1 MRSKNKYPNFIVL
14 AIQIMKYFI
23 CPIKI
28 FLICFISLN
37 IYSQEIAISASKPV
51 YSGEL
56 FVTKPKWDKT
66 GTKLLVTGEHNKGL
80 YVLKL
85 NENTLVECSNKT
97 GIGRN
102 ALWTSEN
109 KAGYQKR
116 DEVRTVADTFLKS
129 AQTTDTLI
137 YINPKDKLI
146 YLSCKQTGLLK
157 AINTDSKLY
166 YNPVLSTNK
175 KMVVVHYRSDM
186 YLVSTTDKDF
196 SKKIGFGLASS
207 WSPDDKYFYFFR
219 DESDDGHLLSNS
231 DLYAY
236 SVLDENI
243 IKLTDTKDCFEMWPD
258 ISSDGKHIAFS
269 DEKTGRIFTAEII
282 QNLK

>member
-1 MRSKNKYPNFIVL
+1 MKYPIRL
-14 AIQIMKYFI
+14 
-23 CPIKI
+23 IKF
-28 FLICFISLN
+28 FLICFVSLN
-37 IYSQEIAISASKPV
+37 IYSQEISISAYKPV

-56 FVTKPKWDKT
+56 FATKPKWDKT

-80 YVLKL
+80 YILEL
-85 NENTLVECSNKT
+85 NNSNLVEYSNQA

-102 ALWTSEN
+102 ALWTTEN

-116 DEVRTVADTFLKS
+116 GEVRTFADKFLKS
-129 AQTTDTLI
+129 AQSKDTLV

-146 YLSCKQTGLLK
+146 YLACEQTGLLK
-157 AINTDSKLY
+157 AINTEGKVY

-175 KMVVVHYRSDM
+175 KMVVVHYKSDM
-186 YLVSTTDKDF
+186 YLLSTTNKDF

-207 WSPDDKYFYFFR
+207 WSPDDKYIFFFR
-219 DESDDGHLLSNS
+219 DESNDGHLISNS
-231 DLYAY
+231 DLYVY

-243 IKLTDTKDCFEMWPD
+243 VKLTDTKDCFEMWPD
-258 ISSDGKHIAFS
+258 ISSDGKQIAFS
-269 DEKTGRIFTAEII
+269 DEKTGKIYTAEII

>member
-1 MRSKNKYPNFIVL
+1 
-14 AIQIMKYFI
+14 MKYLI
-23 CPIKI
+23 RPIQ
-28 FLICFISLN
+28 FLLLCFISFD
-37 IYSQEIAISASKPV
+37 IYSQGFSISDYRQA

-56 FVTKPKWDKT
+56 LVTKPKWDKT

-80 YVLKL
+80 YILEL
-85 NENTLVECSNKT
+85 NKSSIVECSGRA

-116 DEVRTVADTFLKS
+116 DEVRIVDDTFLKS
-129 AQTTDTLI
+129 ARIADTLV

-146 YLSCKQTGLLK
+146 YLVCKQTGLLK
-157 AINTDSKLY
+157 AINTEGRLY

-175 KMVVVHYRSDM
+175 KMVVVHYKSDM
-186 YLVSTTDKDF
+186 YLLSTTNKDF
-196 SKKIGFGLASS
+196 SKKIGFGIASS
-207 WSPDDKYFYFFR
+207 WSPDDKYIFFFR
-219 DESDDGHLLSNS
+219 DRSDDGHLISNS

-236 SVLDENI
+236 SVSDEKI
-243 IKLTDTKDCFEMWPD
+243 IKLTNTKDYFEMWPD
-258 ISSDGKHIAFS
+258 ISSDGKHIVFS
-269 DEKTGRIFTAEII
+269 DEKTGKIYTAEII